1 VSEYDSQM
9 MSLSKLADG
18 SDWAGGQQLRLAF
31 ENSILSLTANIF
43 CAFVIV
49 VLFWP
54 LAQSQGLIVW
64 LASVCVL
71 TLSWLIL
78 QQKYNKQAEISSEA
92 FPRWRN
98 AFLAC
103 AFVSGCTWGAL
114 SIFMFPD
121 GSFLHQAY
129 LTFVLAAVCTGAVT
143 AYAPLPGAFPTFAVP
158 VLMPYAY
165 AIWSTGTPEAS
176 LMAALVTAFMFI
188 LLRTASVSRRN
199 VEDVLS
205 LQVLNADLTRALHH
219 RATHDS
225 LLDLVNHGE
234 FNRRL
239 ERLAMEERR
248 EGSEYC
254 LIFLDLD
261 LFKAVNDK
269 GGHAAG
275 NKILQGVATILK
287 NRIRDKDTAARVGG
301 DEFALLLEHCPH
313 KRAQEI
319 AEAIRSDIAKLKVE
333 HDKAEYSVQA
343 SLGVSYAQSGVQSS
357 SAVLKAADAACYAAK
372 QKGRNQVHINKASDL
387 FETTNRFDLTNGSH
401 S

>member
-1 VSEYDSQM
+1 M
-9 MSLSKLADG
+9 MTLSKLADG
-18 SDWAGGQQLRLAF
+18 SDWASGQQLRLAF

-54 LAQSQGLIVW
+54 LSESQGLIAW
-64 LASVCVL
+64 LGSVCVL
-71 TLSWLIL
+71 TLGWLIL
-78 QQKYNKQAEISSEA
+78 QQKFNKETEISSA
-92 FPRWRN
+92 ALPRWRY
-98 AFLAC
+98 AFLVC
-103 AFVSGCTWGAL
+103 AFFSGATWGMF

-121 GSFLHQAY
+121 GSFLHQTY
-129 LTFVLAAVCTGAVT
+129 LTFVLAAVCAGAVT
-143 AYAPLPGAFPTFAVP
+143 AYAPLPGAFPTFAIP

-165 AIWSTGTPEAS
+165 SIWATGTPEAS
-176 LMAALVTAFMFI
+176 LLAALVTAFMFI

-261 LFKAVNDK
+261 LFKDVNDK

-275 NKILQGVATILK
+275 DKILQGVATILK
-287 NRIRDKDTAARVGG
+287 NRIRTSDTAARVGG

-313 KRAQEI
+313 KRALEI
-319 AEAIRSDIAKLKVE
+319 AEAIRKDIAELKIE
-333 HDKAEYSVQA
+333 HDKSEFSVQA
-343 SLGVSYAQSGVQSS
+343 SLGVTYGESGVQSS
-357 SAVLKAADAACYAAK
+357 AAILSAADAACYAAK
-372 QKGRNQVHINKASDL
+372 QNGRNQVRVNKASDQ
-387 FETTNRFDLTNGSH
+387 FETTDRFDLTKGTH
-401 S
+401 T